1 MRTDPGYNFVKSFSP
16 IDLATVLYMLVSGI
30 YLCFSRTGI
39 NAILPGLA
47 IRLTVLILI
56 IVVNRLTAR
65 FYTNKPLLFLKN
77 LYPLLFL
84 GFFYT
89 ETHYMKNIIFSA
101 NLDPYFYNTERLLWN
116 CQPSI
121 EFSKLY
127 NQPWFNELM
136 NVFYFS
142 YYVIIG
148 LSCIV
153 LYVKKA
159 ENAQKAIFTVIFSF
173 YIYYLIF
180 AVLPVVGPQYH
191 ISNCNTEQA
200 PRYFFGNLMHYILT
214 DYEKPTGAFPSSHV
228 GIAIIIGYITYTHL
242 RTLFFVTLPFVVG
255 ICFATVYI
263 KAHYLVDVIAGIV
276 SAPICIILSAKMYT
290 KFLSYQQHVQ
300 TKRI

>member
-1 MRTDPGYNFVKSFSP
+1 MRTNQGYNFIKSLSP
-16 IDLATVLYMLVSGI
+16 LDLATILYMLVSAVYMCFGKA
-30 YLCFSRTGI
+30 CFSALLPHLVIRIAIFILIVCLRTLSDK
-39 NAILPGLA
+39 LPTNK
-47 IRLTVLILI
+47 TVLFF
-56 IVVNRLTAR
+56 R
-65 FYTNKPLLFLKN
+65 N

-89 ETHYMKNIIFSA
+89 ETHYMKNIIFDVD
-101 NLDPYFYNTERLLWN
+101 LDTYFYNAEHRLWS

-136 NVFYFS
+136 NIFYFS

-148 LSCIV
+148 LSCVV
-153 LYVKKA
+153 LYLKA
-159 ENAQKAIFTVIFSF
+159 SQQAQKGIFIVVFSF

-191 ISNCNTEQA
+191 IVNCTSGQT
-200 PRYFFGNLMHYILT
+200 PPYFFGKLMHFILT

-228 GIAIIIGYITYTHL
+228 GIAIIIAYINYTHL
-242 RTLFFVTLPFVVG
+242 KKLFLVTLPFVIG

-263 KAHYLVDVIAGIV
+263 KAHYLVDVIAGII
-276 SAPICIILSAKMYT
+276 SAPLCIMLSGKVYT
-290 KFLSYQQHVQ
+290 KFLSYNA
-300 TKRI
+300 KL